1 MKSTTSLCG
10 SAKTGVVRVLP
21 LILVANLAVATA
33 AFADDQA
40 GPPAKPE
47 VTTPPGQMQS
57 ADPATNATPEP
68 PQTATDQVTP
78 PVQAPPAETPP
89 VPPTPPAPAA
99 PAAPAQPQKKA
110 VKMKPVIVTGSHIPT
125 AIDQPVSPVLTL
137 TKKQIDESGATTISD
152 VIRKLPQNSSGSFA
166 ENNAA
171 SFAPGAS
178 GVSLRGLGQQSTL
191 VLING

>member
-89 VPPTPPAPAA
+89 VPPTPPAPPA
-99 PAAPAQPQKKA
+99 PAPPPPRRDATRTPNA
-110 VKMKPVIVTGSHIPT
+110 TGSGSSSGART
-125 AIDQPVSPVLTL
+125 A
-137 TKKQIDESGATTISD
+137 TKKG
-152 VIRKLPQNSSGSFA
+152 R
-166 ENNAA
+166 
-171 SFAPGAS
+171 
-178 GVSLRGLGQQSTL
+178 
-191 VLING
+191 